1 MKHWFSIVLLAT
13 VSLQLTGC
21 IAVLAGGAAA
31 TGLAVHD
38 RRSFGT
44 VIDDQA
50 LEVRVRDA
58 IFDDHAFTREHRIKV
73 NAYRGWVLLAGE
85 AGTESNV
92 RLAGEITAGVDG
104 VRRVVNELAP
114 ERRPSFGQGSK
125 DKWLSSKVNSSLT
138 RVELA
143 GFDPTRVQVTSA
155 RSVVY
160 LMGLVSRAEGE
171 AATEQA
177 RTVKGVERVVT
188 IFEYLE
194 DQPEVVEG

>member
-1 MKHWFSIVLLAT
+1 MNARIRVLLLALA
-13 VSLQLTGC
+13 SLQLAGC
-21 IAVLAGGAAA
+21 LAVVAGGAAA
-31 TGLAVHD
+31 TGLAIHD

-44 VIDDQA
+44 IIDDQT

-58 IFDDHAFTREHRIKV
+58 IHDDPAFTRDHRIKV
-73 NAYRGWVLLAGE
+73 DAFRGWVLLAGE
-85 AGTESNV
+85 AGTEANV

-114 ERRPSFGQGSK
+114 ERRPSFGQ
-125 DKWLSSKVNSSLT
+125 SSSDRWIATKVKTALT
-138 RVELA
+138 GVDLE
-143 GFDPTRVQVTSA
+143 GFDPTRVQVTTA

-160 LMGLVSRAEGE
+160 LMGLVSRDEGR

-177 RTVKGVERVVT
+177 RTVRGVDRVVT
-188 IFEYLE
+188 IFEYQE